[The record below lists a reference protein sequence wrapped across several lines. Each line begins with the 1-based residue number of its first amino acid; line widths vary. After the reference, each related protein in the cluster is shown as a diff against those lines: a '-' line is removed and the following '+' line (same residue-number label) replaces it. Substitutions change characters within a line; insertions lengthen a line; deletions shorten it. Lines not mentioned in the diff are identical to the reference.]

1 MFGRE
6 VFLWGSC
13 GVAYFTKSVQIQSAK
28 RFSDIGIEVSLHD
41 GVGVLVVCGIQ
52 ETGFIIADFLC
63 APNFL
68 IVL

>member
-28 RFSDIGIEVSLHD
+28 RFSEFGLEVSLHD

-52 ETGFIIADFLC
+52 ETGFIIANFLC

>member
-6 VFLWGSC
+6 VFLWGSY
-13 GVAYFTKSVQIQSAK
+13 GVAYFIKSVQIQSAK
-28 RFSDIGIEVSLHD
+28 RFSELGLEVSLHD
-41 GVGVLVVCGIQ
+41 GVRVLVVCGIQ
-52 ETGFIIADFLC
+52 ETGFIIANFLC